1 MKFAFVFNCEVCDS
15 QEPRAIHHQHY
26 HGTCHVGRGFSN
38 VGIGA
43 RKLIQCKEQ
52 DIVLSVVENLMEE
65 AVLDTLLKNGLG
77 LPSQPPELVHSMRKD
92 PEHQVSPSKNSDKE
106 HKRLAIS

>member
-1 MKFAFVFNCEVCDS
+1 
-15 QEPRAIHHQHY
+15 
-26 HGTCHVGRGFSN
+26 
-38 VGIGA
+38 
-43 RKLIQCKEQ
+43 
-52 DIVLSVVENLMEE
+52 MEE

-106 HKRLAIS
+106 HKRLAISWKGSIGLEDIVGVIGVGRRIGEDGGQEGKVQVL